1 MSEPEAEGL
10 RSQGPLRLYNENLSQ
25 TKVTQNTTKTALM
38 PGDWWER
45 QSLGVLAVASL
56 DSWALFLLGPLAL
69 PYIRLTWYCL
79 CKKKEHQ
86 ELEQIKMGPV
96 ISPHSSTSLGLTFI
110 KSTASF
116 ASLSKKSRGKSRSGG
131 LEYPYP
137 RGSQAT
143 NVKRF
148 LFRL

>member
-1 MSEPEAEGL
+1 MWCYRPAVPVCHEAEAEGL
-10 RSQGPLRLYNENLSQ
+10 RSQGLLRLYNENLSR
-25 TKVTQNTTKTALM
+25 M
-38 PGDWWER
+38 PGDWWKR
-45 QSLGVLAVASL
+45 QNHGVLAVASL
-56 DSWALFLLGPLAL
+56 DSWALFLLGPLVL
-69 PYIRLTWYCL
+69 PYLRLTWYCL
-79 CKKKEHQ
+79 CKKKEHR
-86 ELEQIKMGPV
+86 ELRQIKMGPV
-96 ISPHSSTSLGLTFI
+96 VFPDSGTSLGLTFI

-131 LEYPYP
+131 LDSPYP